1 MKKNFLKN
9 NRSIIAALIA
19 NVGVA
24 FAKILGFLLTRS
36 TALLNE
42 AIHSFIDCVNEVT
55 LLYGKNTASSKASDD
70 YNFGTSRQ
78 QYFWSM
84 VVAGF
89 LFFGGGLVGIWEAIE
104 KLHEPAH
111 TIEMPWLSIAII
123 VLGLVLEGFSFKTAL
138 KEIAELN
145 TKKLSLFKFL
155 HESRHSE
162 ILIIFAEDFCALI
175 GLVFALVG
183 TVAAWITGNAIY
195 DAVSALAIGVLLAIA
210 SIFLTLE
217 FKSLIV
223 GEPLIDA
230 EIQLLKKILERPEI
244 NHVIDIKTVHNGPH
258 DILIALKLEYN
269 DTVTD
274 YMAITNNIE
283 NEIRK
288 SFPKHYQ
295 EITIFVELDKYQQ
308 DYKDKSQV
316 S

>member
-1 MKKNFLKN
+1 MKN

-145 TKKLSLFKFL
+145 TKKLPLFKFL

-183 TVAAWITGNAIY
+183 TVAA
-195 DAVSALAIGVLLAIA
+195 
-210 SIFLTLE
+210 
-217 FKSLIV
+217 
-223 GEPLIDA
+223 
-230 EIQLLKKILERPEI
+230 
-244 NHVIDIKTVHNGPH
+244 
-258 DILIALKLEYN
+258 
-269 DTVTD
+269 
-274 YMAITNNIE
+274 
-283 NEIRK
+283 
-288 SFPKHYQ
+288 
-295 EITIFVELDKYQQ
+295 
-308 DYKDKSQV
+308 
-316 S
+316 